1 MNRVVV
7 HPQTETFM
15 RALAPEPR
23 RRLVRALKA
32 LPTGD
37 IKALEGRLS
46 GYWRVRVGGYR
57 IIYADSVK
65 AGIRTFDCLFAERRS
80 LVYEL
85 FEQILVEEALE

>member
-1 MNRVVV
+1 MNRVVL

-23 RRLVRALKA
+23 RRLVRALEA

-37 IKALEGRLS
+37 INALEGRLS

-57 IIYADSVK
+57 IVEHQR
-65 AGIRTFDCLFAERRS
+65 AGQVCDGGDLRPTCQVSGCLDVES
-80 LVYEL
+80 LL
-85 FEQILVEEALE
+85 IQLWI